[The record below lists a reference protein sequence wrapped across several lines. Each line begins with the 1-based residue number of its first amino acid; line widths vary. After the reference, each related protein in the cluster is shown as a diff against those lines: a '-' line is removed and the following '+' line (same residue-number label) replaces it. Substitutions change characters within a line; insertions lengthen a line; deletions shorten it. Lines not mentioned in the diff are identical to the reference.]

1 MTYNPLI
8 LSTGWIFVYKSIM
21 KETTIADEIK
31 SQLELL
37 WDNSQLTRK
46 HALEICENISNKYCV
61 NTKVKIKSLG
71 NKEFKV
77 KVEIL
82 ED

>member
-1 MTYNPLI
+1 
-8 LSTGWIFVYKSIM
+8 M

-37 WDNSQLTRK
+37 WSGCQLTRE
-46 HALEICENISNKYCV
+46 HAREICENISNKYCV